1 LAVQVVVSNI
11 GLLIN
16 GRAEAEGS
24 FAGGNAG
31 AIDAA
36 VIFADEIADDTVV
49 LLSPVLTK
57 EVFVRDGKFE
67 VLEDVT

>member
-1 LAVQVVVSNI
+1 M
-11 GLLIN
+11 N
-16 GRAEAEGS
+16 GRAIAVGS

-36 VIFADEIADDTVV
+36 VLFAEEIATDTVV
-49 LLSPVLTK
+49 LLSPVLTTAL
-57 EVFVRDGKFE
+57 FVRDGTSE